1 MLLLTLACLP
11 CPPRTH
17 TLFPLTGRWKSA
29 YARVKMANRMK
40 TGKLSMLNVRTSKGQ
55 SVAARLDRIESSMGG
70 LDRIV
75 IEVRQKQAA
84 SDVRAA
90 QFELT
95 VNARFDSVPSMQ
107 TIVGTI
113 RTEIAE
119 VSREHGTHYV
129 LIYTAF
135 GANYKLTLALSI
147 PPVSQATK
155 DFCTTEQIDRIT
167 EKHETLVRFLRL
179 PPLPNPAS
187 LPCNINLHHYT
198 IYFVTNTPAPGRRT
212 LSQPP
217 HPLTLLHPI
226 HSLRSF
232 TPSAPLVRRAPTLP
246 PPSPS
251 LSLSAHS
258 AGATRRYSQLWR
270 I

>member
-1 MLLLTLACLP
+1 MPSTLTPTPLHTKLVRALVNASQALIRPPPMLLLTLACLP

-119 VSREHGTHYV
+119 VSREHGTH
-129 LIYTAF
+129 
-135 GANYKLTLALSI
+135 
-147 PPVSQATK
+147 
-155 DFCTTEQIDRIT
+155 TT
-167 EKHETLVRFLRL
+167 
-179 PPLPNPAS
+179 S
-187 LPCNINLHHYT
+187 
-198 IYFVTNTPAPGRRT
+198 
-212 LSQPP
+212 
-217 HPLTLLHPI
+217 
-226 HSLRSF
+226 
-232 TPSAPLVRRAPTLP
+232 
-246 PPSPS
+246 
-251 LSLSAHS
+251 
-258 AGATRRYSQLWR
+258 
-270 I
+270 

>member
-1 MLLLTLACLP
+1 
-11 CPPRTH
+11 
-17 TLFPLTGRWKSA
+17 
-29 YARVKMANRMK
+29 MANRMK

-119 VSREHGTHYV
+119 VSQEHGTH
-129 LIYTAF
+129 
-135 GANYKLTLALSI
+135 
-147 PPVSQATK
+147 
-155 DFCTTEQIDRIT
+155 TT
-167 EKHETLVRFLRL
+167 
-179 PPLPNPAS
+179 S
-187 LPCNINLHHYT
+187 
-198 IYFVTNTPAPGRRT
+198 
-212 LSQPP
+212 
-217 HPLTLLHPI
+217 
-226 HSLRSF
+226 
-232 TPSAPLVRRAPTLP
+232 
-246 PPSPS
+246 
-251 LSLSAHS
+251 
-258 AGATRRYSQLWR
+258 
-270 I
+270 